1 MKYKVGQSFSKEF
14 HITLEKV
21 QKFSEVTG
29 DKNPVHLNE
38 EYAKNSIFGKRV
50 AHGMLVSSCISNL
63 LANDFPGPGT
73 IYMSQSLSF
82 KKPVFLGELITV
94 KLKILKIREDKKIM
108 TIETLCENKKQETV
122 LEGEAVVKFN

>member
-1 MKYKVGQSFSKEF
+1 
-14 HITLEKV
+14 
-21 QKFSEVTG
+21 
-29 DKNPVHLNE
+29 
-38 EYAKNSIFGKRV
+38 
-50 AHGMLVSSCISNL
+50 MLVSSCISNL